1 MKFKYSTSCLLFVVI
16 AAACTYLFMH
26 NNSSQI
32 KLKAINFA
40 QSVKVSSHLIVQT
53 NGAINQ
59 MITNKSA
66 PLFTRIC
73 SQRQRKDF
81 IRSKMCG
88 GSVDDNK
95 KTTSSRRRR
104 KVFFRVNDERRV
116 AYCNINKIS
125 STTWIKILKT
135 STTTKSEFNKRRN
148 SIRVTSNLTSIQN
161 YTKFMIVRHPMDRFL
176 SAYYD
181 AMFQIFREG
190 SVHEFRRIISTR
202 KYVLNVTGGVSL
214 SGNASSI
221 PVVGLKDF
229 TKFVLGSVGEAKYL
243 NNYHWRNYAR
253 HCDPCSVK

>member
-1 MKFKYSTSCLLFVVI
+1 
-16 AAACTYLFMH
+16 MH

-40 QSVKVSSHLIVQT
+40 QSVKVSHLIVQT

-59 MITNKSA
+59 TITNKSA
-66 PLFTRIC
+66 PFTRVC

-81 IRSKMCG
+81 IRSRMCG
-88 GSVDDNK
+88 GGGDDKTK

-135 STTTKSEFNKRRN
+135 STTTKSESNKRRN

-221 PVVGLKDF
+221 PVVGLRDF
-229 TKFVLGSVGEAKYL
+229 TKFVLGIVGQPRHL
-243 NNYHWRNYAR
+243 NNWHWKNYAR
-253 HCDPCSVK
+253 LCDPCSVK

>member
-32 KLKAINFA
+32 KLKAIDFA
-40 QSVKVSSHLIVQT
+40 QSVKVSHLIVQT

-66 PLFTRIC
+66 PLFTRVC

-88 GSVDDNK
+88 GGVDNT

-104 KVFFRVNDERRV
+104 KVFFRVNDEHKV

-148 SIRVTSNLTSIQN
+148 SIRVTTNLTSIQN
-161 YTKFMIVRHPMDRFL
+161 YTKFMIVRHPMERFL

-190 SVHEFRRIISTR
+190 SAHEFRRIISTR

-221 PVVGLKDF
+221 PVVGLTDF
-229 TKFVLGSVGEAKYL
+229 TKFVLGGVGQPTQL
-243 NNYHWRNYAR
+243 NNYHWRSYAR
-253 HCDPCSVK
+253 QCDPCSVK